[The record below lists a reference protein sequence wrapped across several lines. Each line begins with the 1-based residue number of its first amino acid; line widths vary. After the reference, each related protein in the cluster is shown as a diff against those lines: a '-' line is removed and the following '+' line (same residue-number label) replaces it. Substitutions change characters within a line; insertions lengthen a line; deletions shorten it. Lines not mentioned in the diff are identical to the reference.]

1 MSKNKMEA
9 EAPQELPTYTH
20 LMLSGGGYLGYVYI
34 GVYRF
39 LKEHAMLR
47 SVKYLYGTSIGSFF
61 AFLFGLDLPYEC
73 MEELFM
79 PGGLLVDKAFHT
91 YDPAN
96 IITLPKDFG
105 IFSTKR
111 ITNALRTVLQEFF
124 NRSDITFR
132 EYLKKTGKDLHVN
145 ATCLEDNSSIDFC
158 NETHPDMSVLLAIEA
173 SSAIPFVFKPII
185 LENKHY
191 VDGATMNNLPL
202 HFVPDKVGNKCLA
215 FKIEMIAKCT
225 KINSLFEYALQVMC
239 TVTNSSYHLELQH
252 SKADIVSMYNIPIP
266 TCPMYVTDT
275 NKYHIY
281 YSKEDVDKAIYYAYE
296 TTYKFFFKNSISA
309 CSVLSPSNTIDLPP
323 TSSST

>member
-1 MSKNKMEA
+1 MEA

-39 LKEHAMLR
+39 LKEHNMLHTI
-47 SVKYLYGTSIGSFF
+47 KYLYGTSIGSIF
-61 AFLFGLDLPYEC
+61 AFLFGLDIPYEC

-79 PGGLLVDKAFHT
+79 PGGLLADKSTHT

-105 IFSTKR
+105 IFSTRR
-111 ITNALRTVLQEFF
+111 ISHALRAVLQEF
-124 NRSDITFR
+124 SDCTDITFR

-145 ATCLEDNSSIDFC
+145 ATCLEDNASIDFC

-173 SSAIPFVFKPII
+173 SSAIPFIFKPIT
-185 LENKHY
+185 LAGKHY
-191 VDGATMNNLPL
+191 IDGATMNNLPL
-202 HFVPDKVGNKCLA
+202 HYVPDKIGTKCLA
-215 FKIEMIAKCT
+215 FKIEMVSKCT
-225 KINSLFEYALQVMC
+225 KISSLLEYAMQIFC
-239 TVTNSSYHLELQH
+239 TVTNASYCLEIQH
-252 SKADIVSMYNIPIP
+252 SKADIVSMYNIPLP
-266 TCPMYVTDT
+266 ACPMYVTETD
-275 NKYHIY
+275 KYHVY
-281 YSKEDVDKAIYYAYE
+281 YSKEEIDKAIYYAYE

-309 CSVLSPSNTIDLPP
+309 STVLSPSNTIDLPP